1 MPARWQEGAG
11 KRETS
16 EMKDTRPRVRE
27 FPQSEE
33 LLQHRTVDVMDVRD
47 ILRSQGAF
55 VRNDIPAGLV
65 N

>member
-1 MPARWQEGAG
+1 
-11 KRETS
+11 
-16 EMKDTRPRVRE
+16 MKDTRPRVRE